1 MLPEERLPGVT
12 RSAATRWRVIQPRR
26 REVPRED
33 SDDAWKHRARNSNV
47 PDPRSAALH
56 AASASWLARADGLPA
71 PRAASLGNQGKTCR
85 RGTSR
90 ARARYHIR
98 LPHAR
103 CARRGRRWNDYRWLS
118 GFVAQGGFLCRQSGP
133 QCVLLFHGQVDLR
146 CHILQCRAADG
157 RRRDDSAA
165 SPVVTAVSGGD
176 GRGWGIA
183 AVDNETAAG
192 AGQGMSFHPND
203 IARRTRL
210 SSWGLSIGFVL
221 LLSAFF
227 RAQVLQTESYR
238 KQSEENR
245 LREIPLPAPRGIIYD
260 RKGEIIAEN
269 LPAYS
274 VSITAPRLDSL
285 KASLKQLQSTLQ
297 LSDYEINAAI
307 RRYNRA
313 PTRPTVVLPDASI
326 DVISVLEEHRI
337 DYPRL
342 IIQSVPKR
350 FYPEGPIVASFV
362 GYTGEISEK
371 ELNLPEYAGYKPG
384 QTIGKGGLEKQYET
398 VLRGVEGQRFDE
410 VDARGRPVRG
420 VGPAPDKDP
429 IGAPPLKTNIDLE
442 LQKFAASLFADS
454 LGIQG
459 GVIAMDPKTGG
470 VLALYSHPSFDTNR
484 FTGGIPANYWREL
497 QDDPRRPLFNKVI
510 QGTYPPASTFKLAT
524 SAVGLELGLVQ
535 MNSRMPISCGGGLQY
550 GRRYFRCWEKKGHG
564 ALTLAGAITHSCDVY
579 FYQLGLKIGMSK
591 LVGGGID
598 MEFDQKSGIDLP
610 NEYKPR
616 FPTRDVRAYYNRRF
630 GANWSNSETL
640 NLAIGQGAN
649 SQTLAN
655 LTKFFTALANEGMSS
670 TPGLVALKPD
680 QKKILNLT
688 PEQYAGLRRAMAG
701 VTSAGGTAASAN
713 IQGLVI
719 AGKTGTA
726 QNP

>member
-1 MLPEERLPGVT
+1 
-12 RSAATRWRVIQPRR
+12 
-26 REVPRED
+26 
-33 SDDAWKHRARNSNV
+33 
-47 PDPRSAALH
+47 
-56 AASASWLARADGLPA
+56 
-71 PRAASLGNQGKTCR
+71 
-85 RGTSR
+85 
-90 ARARYHIR
+90 
-98 LPHAR
+98 
-103 CARRGRRWNDYRWLS
+103 
-118 GFVAQGGFLCRQSGP
+118 
-133 QCVLLFHGQVDLR
+133 
-146 CHILQCRAADG
+146 
-157 RRRDDSAA
+157 
-165 SPVVTAVSGGD
+165 
-176 GRGWGIA
+176 
-183 AVDNETAAG
+183 
-192 AGQGMSFHPND
+192 MSFHPNE

-210 SSWGLSIGFVL
+210 SSYGLAIGFVL

-227 RAQVLQTESYR
+227 RAQVLQSETYK
-238 KQSEENR
+238 KQSQENR

-297 LSDYEINAAI
+297 LTDYDINAAI

-313 PTRPTVVLPDASI
+313 PTRPTVILPDASI
-326 DVISVLEEHRI
+326 DVVSVLEEHRL

-350 FYPEGPIVASFV
+350 FYPEGPVVASFV
-362 GYTGEISEK
+362 GYTGEISER
-371 ELNLPEYAGYKPG
+371 ELNLPEYKGYKPG
-384 QTIGKGGLEKQYET
+384 QIIGKGGLEKQYED
-398 VLRGVEGQRFDE
+398 VLHGEEGQRFDE
-410 VDARGRPVRG
+410 VDARGRPVRD
-420 VGPAPDKDP
+420 VGFRPDKDP
-429 IGAPPLKTNIDLE
+429 IGAPPLKTNIDLA
-442 LQKFAASLFADS
+442 LQKFAATLFGDS
-454 LGIQG
+454 LQG
-459 GVIAMDPKTGG
+459 GLIAMDPKTGG
-470 VLALYSHPSFDTNR
+470 VLALYSHPSFDPNR
-484 FTGGIPANYWREL
+484 FTGGIPADYWKEL
-497 QDDPRRPLFNKVI
+497 QEDPRRPLFNKVI

-524 SAVGLELGLVQ
+524 SAMGLQMGLVQ
-535 MNSRMPISCGGGLQY
+535 MNQRMPLACAGGLQY

-564 ALTLAGAITHSCDVY
+564 SLNLAGAITHSCDTY
-579 FYQLGLKIGMSK
+579 FYQLGLKIGLSK

-598 MEFDQKSGIDLP
+598 MEFDKRSGIDLP

-616 FPTRDVRAYYNRRF
+616 FPTRDVRAYYNRLF

-649 SQTLAN
+649 SQTVAS

-670 TPGLVALKPD
+670 TPELVARKPE

-713 IQGLVI
+713 IQGLVL

-726 QNP
+726 QNTENPNRDHAWFVGFAPAEEPKIVVGVFLEFGEHGYYAARLASKIIARYLGFGGEVVVNTEGG